1 MFSRHIIGDSRSI
14 IDNARVT
21 LQLVASFT
29 ITNYDHRIFIVQA
42 TSERDNKLVPYSQH
56 YIFFVTYES
65 AQ

>member
-1 MFSRHIIGDSRSI
+1 MFSRDIIGDSRSI
-14 IDNARVT
+14 IDNARVK

-29 ITNYDHRIFIVQA
+29 IINYDHHIFIGQA